1 MKDKLYFGA
10 AERKITPEIG
20 CQLYGYSPDVM
31 SHSVNDDLTATAFYF
46 RQGETVAVMISAT
59 VCLIQTELSDRIL
72 SEIEARF
79 GIPRANCLLHAT
91 HTHSGP
97 NVCGTF
103 GWGEIDAAYR
113 DGVFIPAILDAVAE
127 AMSHPV
133 PVRMRVTSGE
143 SLVGINRREIAVN
156 NHVKLGQNPWGTFNP
171 QMTVISFADEAG
183 GVVANLVHYGCHGTA
198 SGKNHEISRDWAGVM
213 TDVLG
218 EVSGACTAFWNGP
231 EGDVGPRLTNGKTVG
246 EKHVRYAMELGA
258 VAAQDAVR
266 IYRQPAGYH
275 DASLHVSTAV
285 LDVPLGARMALEQ
298 AREMYA
304 QFKDYTVN
312 IDGKRGHYY
321 RSVIESYEAGY
332 EEQATRPIPQTVI
345 RLGDVAIVS
354 FPYELFS
361 EVGMRIAR
369 ASDIPYVLSLS
380 NTNGSEGYFVT
391 EDQICR
397 GGYEVEVH
405 RTGYIQPYADNADH
419 QLVVQTL
426 AHLKRMQGE

>member
-1 MKDKLYFGA
+1 MKEKLYLGV
-10 AERKITPEIG
+10 AERKITPEVG

-31 SHSVNDDLTATAFYF
+31 SHSVNDDLTVTAFCF
-46 RQGETVAVMISAT
+46 RQGETEALMLSVT
-59 VCLIQTELSDRIL
+59 VCLIQTELAEDIL
-72 SEIEARF
+72 AQIEARF
-79 GIPRANCLLHAT
+79 GIPRANCQLHAT

-103 GWGEIDAAYR
+103 GWGDIDAGYR
-113 DGVFIPAILDAVAE
+113 DGIFIPAILEAVAE
-127 AMSHPV
+127 AKASQIPV
-133 PVRMRVTSGE
+133 KLRVTAGE
-143 SLVGINRREIAVN
+143 SLVGINRRELSVSN
-156 NHVKLGQNPWGTFNP
+156 KVKLGQNPWGTFNP
-171 QMTVISFADEAG
+171 QMTVLSFADGEGRA
-183 GVVANLVHYGCHGTA
+183 VANIVHYGCHGTA

-218 EVSGACTAFWNGP
+218 EVSGAVTAFFNGP

-246 EKHVRYAMELGA
+246 EKHVRYALELGA

-266 IYRQPAGYH
+266 IYRQPSGYH
-275 DASLHVSTAV
+275 EADLRVSTV
-285 LDVPLGARMALEQ
+285 MLDVPLGPRMALET
-298 AREMYA
+298 AKELYA
-304 QFKDYTVN
+304 QFGHHTVN
-312 IDGKRGHYY
+312 IEGKRGDYY
-321 RSVIESYEAGY
+321 RSVIASYEEGY
-332 EEQATRPIPQTVI
+332 EEQATRPIPQSII
-345 RLGDVAIVS
+345 RIGDVAFVS

-405 RTGYIQPYADNADH
+405 RTGYIQPYADNGDH
-419 QLVVQTL
+419 HLVTQTL
-426 AHLKRMQGE
+426 AHLERVKGE